1 MMSPD
6 FLRRLQEMRQARLR
20 TQDFQKWKDRNP
32 TAATGAGVW
41 TAAPWTGQTAQTIVY
56 DPTNGKAYPNPAAA
70 LSAGV
75 TNFTYQ
81 IPPGMNIDWS
91 YWDQFRQ
98 PVAPRPAA
106 APAQTVTVADQT
118 IPFRPPAKTEETEET
133 EETDTT
139 KPFEIPELAKRFAD
153 AGMFGRAKK
162 AVEDAGGTWTKEMSR
177 KLRAAAKA
185 TKYYGGVFENQ
196 STIDALVDKYTL
208 ANASSGPGGKISYKV
223 MMGKAKRD
231 YEKKH
236 GVGSWTKAVHVA
248 VAASLQRKLNA
259 DAADST
265 RDISDN
271 TNVIDSGS
279 SGSSNSGSSN
289 SGSSNSGS
297 SNSDIFGGIKRG
309 RLAEAQRY
317 ADAGMFGR
325 AKQQIELGGGTWNKD
340 ISRKLRADAKS
351 TTNYGGDYKDQA
363 ELDAL
368 LQNSKV
374 LVDGKLK
381 MGRAKQAYEKK
392 HGKGSWSK
400 TIHKR
405 LKASHQRNQ

>member
-1 MMSPD
+1 
-6 FLRRLQEMRQARLR
+6 MRQARLR

-75 TNFTYQ
+75 TNFSYQ
-81 IPPGMNIDWS
+81 IPSGMNIDWS

-98 PVAPRPAA
+98 PVAPRPAPRS

-118 IPFRPPAKTEETEET
+118 IPFRTPQN
-133 EETDTT
+133 TDTT

-162 AVEDAGGTWTKEMSR
+162 AIEDAGGTWTKEMSR
-177 KLRAAAKA
+177 KLRAAAKN

-208 ANASSGPGGKISYKV
+208 ANASSGAGGKISYKV

-248 VAASLQRKLNA
+248 VAASLQRKLSA

-265 RDISDN
+265 RDTSDD
-271 TNVIDSGS
+271 TDVIDSDS
-279 SGSSNSGSSN
+279 SSD
-289 SGSSNSGS
+289 
-297 SNSDIFGGIKRG
+297 SDIFGGIKRG
-309 RLAEAQRY
+309 RMAEAQRY

-351 TTNYGGDYKDQA
+351 STNYGGDFKDQA

-392 HGKGSWSK
+392 HGAGSWSK